1 MYALRWRARLAVWE
15 DAERTQRFPAMTV
28 SSVQL
33 RASRARGRRD
43 RGIVAIGVFKLLQG
57 LLFVLMG
64 IGAIRLL
71 HKDLMQVAEHF
82 ILAMRFDPEGRF
94 VTLVMDK
101 VALIDPHRLKQI
113 SVAIF
118 AVASLDLVEGIG
130 LVLEQAWA
138 EFVTLILTA
147 SFLPWE
153 FFEIFRRA
161 TWMRATLLGINL
173 VVVVYLAYYVQARM
187 RERRSREE
195 QKQVTRRRK
204 NPNEARR
211 RL

>member
-1 MYALRWRARLAVWE
+1 
-15 DAERTQRFPAMTV
+15 MTT
-28 SSVQL
+28 SSIQL
-33 RASRARGRRD
+33 RASGKRARRD
-43 RGIVAIGVFKLLQG
+43 RGIVAIGIFKLLQG
-57 LLFVLMG
+57 VLFILLG

-94 VTLVMDK
+94 VNLILDK

-138 EFVTLILTA
+138 EYVTLVLTA

-153 FFEIFRRA
+153 FFEILRRA
-161 TWMRATLLGINL
+161 TLIRATLLGINL
-173 VVVVYLAYYVQARM
+173 AVVIYLVYYVQARM
-187 RERRSREE
+187 RERR
-195 QKQVTRRRK
+195 TRK
-204 NPNEARR
+204 GGSEARR
-211 RL
+211 A